1 MVSYRVKIK
10 SSAQKEIRKLPSK
23 GLRVKVVD
31 IIDSLY
37 AASSFPEGSTKI
49 KGSNNIYRI
58 RQGTHR
64 IVYQVYK
71 KELLVLIIRVRHRRD
86 VYKDL

>member
-10 SSAQKEIRKLPSK
+10 SSAQKEIHKLPSK
-23 GLRVKVVD
+23 GLRNKVVD
-31 IIDSLY
+31 IIDSLN
-37 AASSFPEGSTKI
+37 ANPFPEGSKKI

-58 RQGTHR
+58 RQGTYR

-71 KELLVLIIRVRHRRD
+71 NELLVLIISVRHRRD

>member
-23 GLRVKVVD
+23 GLREKVVGL
-31 IIDSLY
+31 IEGLR
-37 AASSFPEGSTKI
+37 ANPFPEDSKKI

-58 RQGTHR
+58 RQGAYR

-71 KELLVLIIRVRHRRD
+71 TELLVLIIRVRHRRD

>member
-1 MVSYRVKIK
+1 MALYRVEIT

-23 GLRVKVVD
+23 GLRDKVVD
-31 IIDSLY
+31 IINSLY
-37 AASSFPEGSTKI
+37 VNPLPEESKKI

-58 RQGTHR
+58 RQGTYR
-64 IVYQVYK
+64 IVYQIYK
-71 KELLVLIIRVRHRRD
+71 NELLVLVIRVRHRRD